1 MMKQNVVREKDIRPA
16 LEARLSG
23 ITESPGLYGQ
33 VLHLAQAGARLARR
47 RLSASLALGLA
58 LVLTACA
65 AFAASWHGVSY
76 FLENRTTQPQTL
88 REEAVV
94 QPLAQRCD
102 SRLLMAE
109 AVDACVSDGVFSM
122 TLHVRAASDAQV
134 LCMETDVGTDGERFD
149 MIWWNSEVQPLETWR
164 AGREVLQLGLPTGS
178 MPFDSFDWVQDQEGE
193 TLLVQCRCPD
203 EAFLQNGG
211 DVVLRLIT
219 TNLQTGETEHAAL
232 TVTLPAMK

>member
-1 MMKQNVVREKDIRPA
+1 MKPIREKDIRPA

-23 ITESPGLYGQ
+23 LTETPGLYGQ
-33 VLHLAQAGARLARR
+33 VLHLAQAEARPAKR
-47 RLSASLALGLA
+47 RLSAALALGLA

-65 AFAASWHGVSY
+65 ALAAGWHGVRY
-76 FLENRTTQPQTL
+76 FLEDRTSQPQTI

-102 SRLLMAE
+102 SRLLLVE
-109 AVDACVSDGVFSM
+109 AVDACVSDGVFSL

-134 LCMETDVGTDGERFD
+134 LCMETDVGRDGERFD
-149 MIWWNSEVQPLETWR
+149 MIWWDGEILPLEAWR
-164 AGREVLQLGLPTGS
+164 AGREVLQLCLPTGS

-203 EAFLQNGG
+203 EALLQSGG
-211 DVVLRLIT
+211 DVTLLLT
-219 TNLQTGETEHAAL
+219 TENLQTGETERATL

>member
-1 MMKQNVVREKDIRPA
+1 MKQNVVRGKDIRPA

-23 ITESPGLYGQ
+23 IMETPGLYGQ
-33 VLHLAQAGARLARR
+33 VLHLAQAKERPARH

-65 AFAASWHGVSY
+65 ALAASWQGVSY
-76 FLENRTTQPQTL
+76 FLENRTTQPQIL

-102 SRLLMAE
+102 SRLLLAE

-134 LCMETDVGTDGERFD
+134 LCVETDIGCDGERFD
-149 MIWWNSEVQPLETWR
+149 MIWRDGEVLPLEAWR
-164 AGREVLQLGLPTGS
+164 AGREVLQLGMPTGS

-193 TLLVQCRCPD
+193 TLLVQCRRPD
-203 EAFLQNGG
+203 EALLQNGG

-219 TNLQTGETEHAAL
+219 TNLQTGEPEHAAL

>member
-16 LEARLSG
+16 LEARLSAL
-23 ITESPGLYGQ
+23 TETPGLYGQ
-33 VLHLAQAGARLARR
+33 VLHLAQSAARPAMR

-65 AFAASWHGVSY
+65 ALAAGWHGVSY
-76 FLENRTTQPQTL
+76 FLENRTAQMQTI

-102 SRLLMAE
+102 SRLLLAE
-109 AVDACVSDGVFSM
+109 AVDACLNDGVFSM
-122 TLHVRAASDAQV
+122 TLHVRAASGAQV
-134 LCMETDVGTDGERFD
+134 LCVETDIGRDGERFD
-149 MIWWNSEVQPLETWR
+149 MIWWDGEVLPLESWR
-164 AGREVLQLGLPTGS
+164 AGREVLQLDLPTGS

-193 TLLVQCRCPD
+193 TLLVQCRRPD
-203 EAFLQNGG
+203 EALLHNGG
-211 DVVLRLIT
+211 DVVLPLTT
-219 TNLQTGETEHAAL
+219 TNLQTGETEHATL

>member
-1 MMKQNVVREKDIRPA
+1 MMKQNTVREKDVRPA

-23 ITESPGLYGQ
+23 ITETPGLYGQ
-33 VLHLAQAGARLARR
+33 VLHLAQANEHPARR

-65 AFAASWHGVSY
+65 ALAAGWQGVRY
-76 FLENRTTQPQTL
+76 FLEDRTSQPQTL

-102 SRLLMAE
+102 SRMLLAE

-134 LCMETDVGTDGERFD
+134 LCMETD
-149 MIWWNSEVQPLETWR
+149 I
-164 AGREVLQLGLPTGS
+164 GRY
-178 MPFDSFDWVQDQEGE
+178 
-193 TLLVQCRCPD
+193 
-203 EAFLQNGG
+203 
-211 DVVLRLIT
+211 
-219 TNLQTGETEHAAL
+219 
-232 TVTLPAMK
+232 

>member
-1 MMKQNVVREKDIRPA
+1 MMNQNVVREKDIRPA

-33 VLHLAQAGARLARR
+33 VLHLAQAGACPARR

-65 AFAASWHGVSY
+65 ALAAGWQGVRY
-76 FLENRTTQPQTL
+76 FLEDRTSQPQTL

-102 SRLLMAE
+102 SRMLLAE

-134 LCMETDVGTDGERFD
+134 LCVETDIGCDGERFD
-149 MIWWNSEVQPLETWR
+149 MIWRDGEVLPLEAWR

-193 TLLVQCRCPD
+193 TLLVQCRRPD
-203 EAFLQNGG
+203 EALLQNGG

-232 TVTLPAMK
+232 TATLPAMK